1 MVIALLVVG
10 LIIVGICFVAVPI
23 TDIMNV
29 QPAVQGDLSPLE
41 RFMISGEG
49 NVATAFSWS
58 TQALILP
65 RLAKSERSGYWA
77 TSLSYGVVAPFL
89 LRRVV
94 LWL

>member
-1 MVIALLVVG
+1 MGTNSWDTLCLIGDLDCSSGGPEVIKGINRFMVIALLVVG

-49 NVATAFSWS
+49 M
-58 TQALILP
+58 
-65 RLAKSERSGYWA
+65 
-77 TSLSYGVVAPFL
+77 
-89 LRRVV
+89 
-94 LWL
+94 